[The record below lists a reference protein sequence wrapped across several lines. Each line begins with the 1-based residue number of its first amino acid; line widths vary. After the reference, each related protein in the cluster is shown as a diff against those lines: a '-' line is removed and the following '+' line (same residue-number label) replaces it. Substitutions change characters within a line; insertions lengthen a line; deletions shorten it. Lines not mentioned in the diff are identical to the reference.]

1 MVPRTGMV
9 TSVRRVARDVNLR
22 RVRKHTT
29 GRSIEDRCRP
39 AVGFP
44 SWPSRVS
51 VRSGDRS
58 SRWAPPYC
66 PRTRSTPSDGLILR
80 WGRPIAACEP
90 DNTKALQIPPDELR
104 RRVEVIQGDPDFR
117 LRVGQAQALRFM
129 DKEPSAHV
137 EQRLYD
143 GFPSAAD
150 EAIMKQFHQVDWDSR
165 SALAAQIEDPRIS
178 QFARRL
184 IYFERPEMLPDEQSA
199 ELRAWMANRL
209 LTEDDSVPWMTV
221 RKALR
226 ETEAML
232 QNAHGQEA
240 CLLREVRDFLYNRA
254 DTVAAGG

>member
-1 MVPRTGMV
+1 MTESYFGQSYSWLVTPCGKNSNDAGQLAFFDLSFNPDDYRFLSAEELVAVLNTSPKAIRFLRTNRQPIM
-9 TSVRRVARDVNLR
+9 
-22 RVRKHTT
+22 
-29 GRSIEDRCRP
+29 IP
-39 AVGFP
+39 A
-44 SWPSRVS
+44 
-51 VRSGDRS
+51 DA
-58 SRWAPPYC
+58 APD
-66 PRTRSTPSDGLILR
+66 S
-80 WGRPIAACEP
+80 
-90 DNTKALQIPPDELR
+90 TKALQIPPDELR

-199 ELRAWMANRL
+199 ELRVWMANRL

-240 CLLREVRDFLYNRA
+240 CLLSEVRDFLYNRA